1 MHSLLANKIGALATA
16 VADRTSDAFGEQRS
30 GSSVAVLQTLL
41 YWGPITGTELAKI
54 IGVSQPTMVRVVGG
68 LIREGLVKR
77 HHKQGR
83 NIALELSRVGRAEAK
98 RLRRCR
104 LTEVA
109 KLVSAL
115 NAGQARSLEN
125 LVDLLLASATDGRA
139 KARRICRFCAH
150 DVCEGPVCPVGLRA
164 TILDGEL
171 KEKRRANI
179 RA

>member
-1 MHSLLANKIGALATA
+1 
-16 VADRTSDAFGEQRS
+16 
-30 GSSVAVLQTLL
+30 
-41 YWGPITGTELAKI
+41 
-54 IGVSQPTMVRVVGG
+54 MVRVAGG
-68 LIREGLVKR
+68 LIRERLVKR
-77 HHKQGR
+77 RHKQGR
-83 NIALELSRVGRAEAK
+83 NIALELSRAGRAEAK